1 MDTQVILLVENDINL
16 ARITYICLSDC
27 RSVDPARVC
36 AMASLRGQ
44 ARESGRGVGD
54 GPLGRDK
61 YAACEQ
67 PAQYE
72 QSESLVALRLVLK
85 RAVWSGLDRMKCMMK
100 HGVPP
105 ECMSA
110 YDSVA

>member
-1 MDTQVILLVENDINL
+1 
-16 ARITYICLSDC
+16 
-27 RSVDPARVC
+27 
-36 AMASLRGQ
+36 MAPGEWKQAQRGEQ
-44 ARESGRGVGD
+44 HAKKHHGPGRGVRA